1 MIGSEKRL
9 GCYTSMLTGSNYY
22 MTLLTLQMHYMKL
35 KMHSPLVLVA
45 VAMNSTSHKCWYLW
59 WLYYYFQLSA
69 LKHNN
74 NYCCQR
80 LSDQYFPD
88 HKLLLLALVP
98 SQSRKLRALYH
109 FPRNLTRNDSHCL
122 GKCSKR
128 SCHMKLIFA
137 SSYLTPS
144 VDAEYRNI
152 LRD

>member
-1 MIGSEKRL
+1 
-9 GCYTSMLTGSNYY
+9 

-45 VAMNSTSHKCWYLW
+45 VAMNSMSHKYLYLW
-59 WLYYYFQLSA
+59 WLYYYFQLSV

-74 NYCCQR
+74 NYCYQC

-88 HKLLLLALVP
+88 HKLLLLALVL
-98 SQSRKLRALYH
+98 SLSRKLRVLYR
-109 FPRNLTRNDSHCL
+109 FPRDLTRNDSHCL

-128 SCHMKLIFA
+128 SCHMKLIVA

-144 VDAEYRNI
+144 VGAEYKNI

>member
-1 MIGSEKRL
+1 
-9 GCYTSMLTGSNYY
+9 
-22 MTLLTLQMHYMKL
+22 MTLLTLQMHYKKL
-35 KMHSPLVLVA
+35 KMHSPLVLAA
-45 VAMNSTSHKCWYLW
+45 VVRNSMSHKCWYL

-74 NYCCQR
+74 NYCYQC

-98 SQSRKLRALYH
+98 SRSRKLRALYR
-109 FPRNLTRNDSHCL
+109 FPQDSPRNDNHCL

-128 SCHMKLIFA
+128 SCHMKLIFE

-144 VDAEYRNI
+144 VDAEYKNI